1 MINYIICDDNK
12 EINKKICNIIDKI
25 MMANKKAYKKHT
37 FLDYDSS
44 FNKTLEKDLTNK
56 IYLLDI
62 ETPSASGIDV
72 ARKIRENDI
81 DSIIIFITSHNELGS
96 ILLKDELMFLTFICK
111 FDDMDGRLDSA
122 IRNALKMIGVR
133 LALSFNDHAISY
145 TIPLNSIYY
154 LTTDTIN
161 RKTVIVTDNNKF
173 YVSKPLNE
181 LVELLDDRFKQTHRA
196 CYINMD
202 KVISINKSKKEILF
216 DNSIKIDLLSNS
228 FKKGLNNNE

>member
-12 EINKKICNIIDKI
+12 EINKKMCSIIDKI
-25 MMANKKAYKKHT
+25 MMANKKAYKKHI
-37 FLDYDSS
+37 FFDYDAN
-44 FNKTLEKDLTNK
+44 FNKKIKSELTNR

-62 ETPSASGIDV
+62 ETPSASGIDI
-72 ARKIRENDI
+72 ARKIRENDV

-96 ILLKDELMFLTFICK
+96 VLLKDELMFLTFICK
-111 FDDMDGRLDSA
+111 FDDMEKRLDSA
-122 IRNALKMIGVR
+122 IRSALKMIGTK
-133 LALSFNDHAISY
+133 LALSFNEHSISY

-173 YVSKPLNE
+173 YVNKPLND

-196 CYINMD
+196 CYINTD
-202 KVISINKSKKEILF
+202 KVISIDKAKKEILF
-216 DNSIKIDLLSNS
+216 NNNIKIDLLSDS
-228 FKKGLNNNE
+228 FKKGLKYNE